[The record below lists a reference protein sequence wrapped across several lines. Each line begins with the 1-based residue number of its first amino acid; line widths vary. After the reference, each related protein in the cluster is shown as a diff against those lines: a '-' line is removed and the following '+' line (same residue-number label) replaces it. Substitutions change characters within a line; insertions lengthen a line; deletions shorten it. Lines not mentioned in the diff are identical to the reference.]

1 MDEFSFPFPPY
12 DIQLCLMREIRDC
25 IEHRKVGI
33 FESPTGT
40 GKSLSVL
47 CSTMT
52 WLEEEEQRI
61 DRDLEQK
68 LRATRRKIEDCDKET
83 EEDWVEVEKK
93 KMVARKEEDEFIEQ
107 IEERKRLK
115 DRIEQAKNG
124 VVGVSRKRKT
134 PATKDFKLEDD
145 EDEEPKDE
153 LAPSEEYHSDGEARS
168 TRATTSEFSDD
179 DEEEKEKPLK
189 CLKIFYASRTHS
201 QLEQLVEELA
211 KTRFRPRVVTCAS
224 RGTLCVNED
233 VKKLKLNH
241 LINEKCMEL
250 RKKES
255 GDGGKKLKTE
265 EGAAKTKKKTCK
277 TTCEFYNCT
286 QIEDVVNG
294 VLANKLTTTL
304 QVTKQGKIQQ
314 GCPYFAT
321 RKAVPQCQLVLLP
334 YQVLLHDG
342 TRQAWG
348 IDLKDNVVI
357 LDEAHNVLST
367 ISSLYSAEISTKSLI
382 LALRL
387 IREYI
392 ETYKL
397 RLKAKNLLYMKQ
409 LESLSNK
416 MLLFLNGQSKE
427 EVMTMAQFARHLNIL
442 EMNLFKLAT
451 YVEKTDLCKKFHGFY
466 LRMQRNEVKKENEK
480 PKLTGIQKL
489 MAKKEEV
496 NEKEDEKA
504 EERPPPRPVP
514 SPLFSLKSFIDA
526 LTNKCEDG
534 RFVVERS
541 PTEAKFRFM
550 LLNPADRLAEVV
562 NSCRATVLV
571 GGTMEPAQLLVETL
585 SRGSIGSDSIRRFSC
600 AHVIDDSQLLA
611 VTVEKTINGKPFQLT
626 YQTRNDDSV
635 LKSLALSI
643 QTLIPHLPNG
653 VVIFL
658 PSYDFLY
665 NFQKKMKEFGVME
678 RIEQKKS
685 VFTESRLPTSDV
697 WERFSRAARSP
708 KGAIFF
714 AVVGGKMSEGINFCD
729 ELGRAVIVIGLPYPN
744 KTSVELKE
752 RMRFLDAQMP
762 NGGSLLYESLCMH
775 AVNQAIGRAIRH
787 RKDYA
792 AVYLFDER
800 YAKES
805 TRSKF
810 SAWIGDRTQTNLQF
824 GEIIRKTRAFFDG
837 NKATN

>member
-1 MDEFSFPFPPY
+1 MEEFSFPFQPY
-12 DIQLCLMREIRDC
+12 DIQLRLMREIREC
-25 IEHRKVGI
+25 IDHRQVGI

-52 WLEEEEQRI
+52 WLEEEEKRI
-61 DRDLEQK
+61 ENELEGKQK
-68 LRATRRKIEDCDKET
+68 EAERKIKEFEMEKGDFVEAERKKLKARI
-83 EEDWVEVEKK
+83 EESEVNERISERK
-93 KMVARKEEDEFIEQ
+93 KMEIRV
-107 IEERKRLK
+107 
-115 DRIEQAKNG
+115 EQAKKG
-124 VVGVSRKRKT
+124 VVEVSRKRKT
-134 PATKDFKLEDD
+134 ALKESDFGME
-145 EDEEPKDE
+145 EEPKDE
-153 LAPSEEYHSDGEARS
+153 FAPSEEYHSDGEGHS
-168 TRATTSEFSDD
+168 DLRAEG
-179 DEEEKEKPLK
+179 EEEEKPLK
-189 CLKIFYASRTHS
+189 CLKIYYASRTHS
-201 QLEQLVEELA
+201 QLEQLIEELA
-211 KTRFRPRVVTCAS
+211 KTRFQPRVVTCAS
-224 RGTLCVNED
+224 RGTLCVNEN

-250 RKKES
+250 RKNGSAGE
-255 GDGGKKLKTE
+255 KKQKTE
-265 EGAAKTKKKTCK
+265 DGTKKKKTCA
-277 TTCEFYNCT
+277 TSCEFYNTT

-304 QVTKQGKIQQ
+304 QVTKQGKMSL

-348 IDLKDNVVI
+348 IDLTDNVVV

-367 ISSLYSAEISTKSLI
+367 INSLYSSEISTKSLT

-392 ETYKL
+392 VTYKL

-409 LESLSNK
+409 LESLTSK
-416 MLLFLNGQSKE
+416 MLTFLNSQSKE
-427 EVMTMAQFARHLNIL
+427 DVMTMAELTRHLNIL
-442 EMNLFKLAT
+442 GINLFKLAA
-451 YVEKTDLCKKFHGFY
+451 YIEKTDLCKKFHGFY
-466 LRMQRNEVKKENEK
+466 MQLQKNEVKKENEK

-489 MAKKEEV
+489 MAKKEE
-496 NEKEDEKA
+496 EMKEVQSVEPEKA
-504 EERPPPRPVP
+504 PPRPVP
-514 SPLFSLKSFIDA
+514 SPLFALKSFIDA
-526 LTNKCEDG
+526 LTNKCDDG
-534 RFVVERS
+534 RIVVEKTPS
-541 PTEAKFRFM
+541 DAKFRFI
-550 LLNPADRLAEVV
+550 LLNPADRLSEVV
-562 NSCRATVLV
+562 KSCRATILV

-585 SRGSIGSDSIRRFSC
+585 SRGSIGPESIRRFSC

-611 VTVEKTINGKPFQLT
+611 VTVEKTVDGKPFQLT
-626 YQTRNDDSV
+626 YQTRSNDAT

-643 QTLIPHLPNG
+643 QNLVPHLPNG
-653 VVIFL
+653 VVIFV

-665 NFQKKMKEFGVME
+665 NFQKKMNEFGIMK
-678 RIEQKKS
+678 RIEEKKS
-685 VFTESRLPTSDV
+685 VFTESQQPTSDV
-697 WERFSRAARSP
+697 WERFSRAARTP
-708 KGAIFF
+708 KGAVFF

-752 RMRFLDAQMP
+752 RMRFLDGQMP

-787 RKDYA
+787 RRDYA

-800 YAKES
+800 FGKES
-805 TRSKF
+805 TRSKL
-810 SAWIGDRTQTNLQF
+810 SAWIGDRTQTHLGF
-824 GEIIRKTRAFFDG
+824 GEIVRKTRTFFEA
-837 NKATN
+837 NKKP